1 MKPAAQPRTGH
12 AIFALGI
19 TQIIGWGTTFYV
31 PAILSRPIAEA
42 LDLPLIGVLGA
53 YSWALLLSGL
63 LSRRIGALIDRYG
76 AAPLLTGASLL
87 AALALSLHATAD
99 GLPLIWIAWSLIG
112 LGMRAM
118 LYDGAFA
125 ALTMLAGPGARR
137 AISLL
142 TLMGGL
148 ASTVFWPISQ
158 VLLESLGWR
167 GTLMVYGALNLLI
180 CAPLHF
186 WFAGCLPGRGTR
198 QKATEGRGASPA
210 PVQVPPAE
218 AGAPA
223 ASASQPA
230 AKIRTGP
237 DSGDR
242 ERWAGIAVA
251 LLATAF
257 ACHAFI
263 WSSLAVHLPEL
274 LRGFGLGTGLAV
286 TVAALMGP
294 AQVLSRSAEL
304 FAQRWLSPIALAI
317 PVFAML
323 PLSLIPLAL
332 PVPLTV
338 AAIAFVAIYG
348 CSNGLLTILRGALPL
363 TLIGSRG
370 YGELL
375 GRLAAPSL
383 YVSAVSPLI
392 FGKVLEIWGSP
403 LSASLLF
410 IAGIGCTLAAVALVR
425 HARAAPS
432 QP

>member
-1 MKPAAQPRTGH
+1 MKPVARPRTGH
-12 AIFALGI
+12 AVLALGV
-19 TQIIGWGTTFYV
+19 TQIVGWGTTFYV

-42 LDLPLIGVLGA
+42 LDLPLLGVLGA

-87 AALALSLHATAD
+87 AAAALALHATAESL
-99 GLPLIWIAWSLIG
+99 LPIWIAWSLIG

-125 ALTMLAGPGARR
+125 ALTALAGPGARR

-148 ASTVFWPISQ
+148 ASTVFWPISHL
-158 VLLESLGWR
+158 LLESLGWR
-167 GTLMVYGALNLLI
+167 STLAVYGALNLLI

-186 WFAGCLPGRGTR
+186 WFAGCLPGRD
-198 QKATEGRGASPA
+198 ALHEGSAAQPS
-210 PVQVPPAE
+210 
-218 AGAPA
+218 APA
-223 ASASQPA
+223 LPPSALSPGPQPDLTASVVPETDA
-230 AKIRTGP
+230 
-237 DSGDR
+237 R
-242 ERWAGIAVA
+242 ERWARVAVT

-257 ACHAFI
+257 AFHAFI

-274 LRGFGLGTGLAV
+274 LQGLGLGAGLAV
-286 TVAALMGP
+286 TIASVMGP

-304 FAQRWLSPIALAI
+304 FAQRWLSPVALAI

-332 PVPLTV
+332 PLPQTM
-338 AAIAFVAIYG
+338 AAIAFVALYG

-383 YVSAVSPLI
+383 YVSALSPLVYGQI
-392 FGKVLEIWGSP
+392 LQTWGP
-403 LSASLLF
+403 KISASLLF
-410 IAGIGCTLAAVALVR
+410 LAGIGCTVAAAALVR
-425 HARAAPS
+425 HARRAPLETGTHR
-432 QP
+432 